1 MKAFAKI
8 VVANAQIV
16 CSFAPVLNI
25 RMPPIFSAFL
35 GILGVFNFDLSL
47 TIGFGCLSDGAY
59 ATSLATSFGLVAA
72 VVILVGMDYLYAIR
86 KVRREAGGAAADMSG
101 TIRSVFDSFD
111 ADASGTLDVGLLSFS
126 LSNLVYIW
134 KIHIQ
139 KQKTGTN
146 ERLPSSVHRPR
157 GGGVRALATVGGGGG
172 GARALL
178 PAHIT
183 RTAHSEALI
192 VRGAGYDVDHLHQPR
207 AGLAFSAHLH

>member
-111 ADASGTLDVGLLSFS
+111 ADASGTLDAGLLSFS
-126 LSNLVYIW
+126 LSNS
-134 KIHIQ
+134 
-139 KQKTGTN
+139 
-146 ERLPSSVHRPR
+146 RLYGKSIYKDKR
-157 GGGVRALATVGGGGG
+157 
-172 GARALL
+172 
-178 PAHIT
+178 
-183 RTAHSEALI
+183 
-192 VRGAGYDVDHLHQPR
+192 
-207 AGLAFSAHLH
+207 